1 MTIKALKPSVP
12 WWESAV
18 IYHLYVRS
26 FKDSNGDGNGD
37 LMGVILQLDYLSET
51 LGADAVWLSPLYPSP
66 MVDGGYDV
74 TDYTGIDPLFGDLS
88 VFDQVIVE
96 AHRRHLRVI
105 LDFIP
110 NHTSDQH
117 PWFLASRSSREDAKR
132 DWYLWANPKADG
144 SPPNNWLSHWGGS
157 AWEWDVVTA
166 QYYLHSFHRT
176 QPDLNW
182 RNPAVKDGM
191 FAVVRFWLE
200 RGADGL
206 RVDSA
211 HYILK
216 DPGLRDN
223 PPNPFPERTLYKP
236 LGEYDSQLHVY
247 DRDHEDTH
255 NVYRDLRCLLEKYT
269 LVDPHHPRLLVGE
282 VPIFDWRK
290 WVTYYGVNRD
300 ELHMPFNFGLLGAID
315 DAGNVRQMVN
325 TIEDVLPPDAWPSY
339 VLGSHDESRIA
350 TRVGRDQA
358 RVAMMLLLTLR
369 GTPVVYY
376 GDEIGMTD
384 VQIPA
389 DRVHD
394 PWERQVPG
402 KGLGRDPERT
412 PMQWDESLH
421 AGFCAPFAQPWLPL
435 PEDAEQCNVAGQ
447 LEDVGSML
455 TLTRRLLDVRRHTA
469 ALQHGTYRPFDSAPD
484 GCFIYFRE
492 IGEETWLIALNFTS
506 REYSIPIIEGRRGL
520 LILSTA
526 LDRDGVVDLSTF
538 VLRANEGCLI
548 QLSGGRTSVN
558 VITKVLLPG
567 N

>member
-26 FKDSNGDGNGD
+26 FKDGNGDGNGD

-157 AWEWDVVTA
+157 AWEWDAVTA

-206 RVDSA
+206 RVDP
-211 HYILK
+211 
-216 DPGLRDN
+216 DP
-223 PPNPFPERTLYKP
+223 
-236 LGEYDSQLHVY
+236 
-247 DRDHEDTH
+247 
-255 NVYRDLRCLLEKYT
+255 C
-269 LVDPHHPRLLVGE
+269 
-282 VPIFDWRK
+282 
-290 WVTYYGVNRD
+290 
-300 ELHMPFNFGLLGAID
+300 
-315 DAGNVRQMVN
+315 
-325 TIEDVLPPDAWPSY
+325 
-339 VLGSHDESRIA
+339 
-350 TRVGRDQA
+350 
-358 RVAMMLLLTLR
+358 
-369 GTPVVYY
+369 
-376 GDEIGMTD
+376 
-384 VQIPA
+384 
-389 DRVHD
+389 
-394 PWERQVPG
+394 
-402 KGLGRDPERT
+402 
-412 PMQWDESLH
+412 
-421 AGFCAPFAQPWLPL
+421 
-435 PEDAEQCNVAGQ
+435 
-447 LEDVGSML
+447 
-455 TLTRRLLDVRRHTA
+455 
-469 ALQHGTYRPFDSAPD
+469 
-484 GCFIYFRE
+484 
-492 IGEETWLIALNFTS
+492 
-506 REYSIPIIEGRRGL
+506 
-520 LILSTA
+520 
-526 LDRDGVVDLSTF
+526 
-538 VLRANEGCLI
+538 
-548 QLSGGRTSVN
+548 
-558 VITKVLLPG
+558 
-567 N
+567 